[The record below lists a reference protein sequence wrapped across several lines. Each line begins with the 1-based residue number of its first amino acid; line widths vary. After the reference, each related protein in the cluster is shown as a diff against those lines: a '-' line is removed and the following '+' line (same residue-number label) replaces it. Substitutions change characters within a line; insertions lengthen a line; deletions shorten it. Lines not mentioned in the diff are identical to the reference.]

1 MTEISLDKEDFIL
14 LGTRKCGSL
23 SILTFYH
30 RQIQPDFDP
39 DWIPS
44 ITTVLEKT
52 GIVKPLEYCCI
63 VLTRHFGESQVT
75 LITPEFF
82 EKHHIRAFLYDACHS
97 FLEEEQIC
105 LVSFL
110 TDGVFKIDT
119 VQKCI
124 LPHPTRKRIQKMIN
138 MKESDLHIVVYALKG
153 SNLYYRI
160 NQARG

>member
-1 MTEISLDKEDFIL
+1 MDEISLDREDFIL

-52 GIVKPLEYCCI
+52 GIVERLLYCCI
-63 VLTRHFGESQVT
+63 VLTRHFGESRVT

-82 EKHHIRAFLYDACHS
+82 EKHHILAFLYDSCHCFLRESEVCLIS
-97 FLEEEQIC
+97 FLG
-105 LVSFL
+105 
-110 TDGVFKIDT
+110 DGVFAT
-119 VQKCI
+119 TTLSKCI
-124 LPHPTRKRIQKMIN
+124 LPHPSEKRLQKMMK
-138 MKESDLHIVVYALKG
+138 MKESELQITIYTLKG
-153 SNLYYRI
+153 STLYY
-160 NQARG
+160 QTKAAGL